1 MMDFNN
7 GLIAKFKEKFSKKG
21 ADQIPVLGVD
31 FSHHYVRISQL
42 DKSGESWVLSKF
54 ASRAIESSIKDTE
67 ALEIEQVRIIQQLL
81 KENKFNTDKCAVSLP
96 ITAAIVKVVKIPLLK
111 DFELKQAVENGSLWE
126 STIQLPS
133 ELSEYSVFWQV
144 VSKNEAKNEMSILF
158 VASKKSEI
166 DNTVEL
172 LSRAGLDALV
182 VDVRCFALRN
192 ILRTRGEQAPNQLN
206 AFLEL
211 SADEN
216 YLVIVD
222 GNLPFIYDIFL
233 SEDDNQL
240 IQLGQFDNLDYVF
253 TRLSDQIRAAIQSFF
268 IQSGR
273 NTINV
278 IEFASSLS
286 NADLVLTKIK
296 QAMPDFKIEIL
307 DPIKTI
313 LVPENLKANI
323 QADKNKSS
331 KAVSIGLASRRLDV
345 FGYYKFVTAV
355 SNINLLPNREE
366 RLDQQKRKVVISDS
380 AKKIGI
386 LFSAI
391 GIFVFTLS
399 VVFSFMFS
407 YSDKVTELTK
417 KYQELEQKKTQV
429 DTQLTN
435 MQSFINQR
443 AARNERIL
451 GLRFLNGLPRSI
463 MVKEL
468 KLNYETPSV
477 LILMAKDASQFSNV
491 VALLNKHPDISAA
504 KLEGIELESGK
515 RDQQLGKIVMVL
527 K

>member
-1 MMDFNN
+1 MISFNKE
-7 GLIAKFKEKFSKKG
+7 LITKFKDKFSKKTS
-21 ADQIPVLGVD
+21 DQIPVLGID

-54 ASRAIESSIKDTE
+54 ASRVIESSIKDSE
-67 ALEIEQVRIIQQLL
+67 ALEIEQVRVIKELL
-81 KENKFNTDKCAVSLP
+81 KENNFNTDKCAVSLP

-111 DFELKQAVENGSLWE
+111 DAELKQAVENGSLWE
-126 STIQLPS
+126 SSIQLPS

-144 VSKNEAKNEMSILF
+144 VSKNEVKNEMSILF
-158 VASKKSEI
+158 VASKKNEI
-166 DNTVEL
+166 NKTVDL

-192 ILRTRGEQAPNQLN
+192 ILRTRSEQEANQLN

-211 SADEN
+211 SGDEN

-222 GNLPFIYDIFL
+222 GSLPFIYDIYL

-240 IQLGQFDNLDYVF
+240 IKNGEFDNLDFVF
-253 TRLSDQIRAAIQSFF
+253 TRLSDQVRAAIQSFF

-273 NTINV
+273 NTINM

-286 NADLVLTKIK
+286 NADIVLTKIK
-296 QAMPDFKIEIL
+296 KVMPDFKIEIL

-380 AKKIGI
+380 AKKIGTM
-386 LFSAI
+386 FAAI
-391 GIFVFTLS
+391 GIFVFALS
-399 VVFSFMFS
+399 IIFSFMFG
-407 YSDKVTELTK
+407 YSEKIAELNN
-417 KYQELEQKKTQV
+417 KYADLEQRKTQV
-429 DTQLTN
+429 DAQLAN
-435 MQSFINQR
+435 IQSFINQR
-443 AARNERIL
+443 AERNERIL
-451 GLRFLNGLPRSI
+451 GLRFLNSLPRSVL
-463 MVKEL
+463 VKEL
-468 KLNYETPSV
+468 KLSYETPSV

-491 VALLNKHPDISAA
+491 VAALNKHSDISAA

-515 RDQQLGKIVMVL
+515 RDQQLGKIMVVL